1 MNFSATNRDVI
12 LICLVTSVFIFT
24 TLDGLTSFSRIKNLR
39 KTCDASITVKDLG
52 GISIH
57 VMAENWQLLK
67 DTLAFSPFLVC

>member
-12 LICLVTSVFIFT
+12 LICLVTSVFIST

-57 VMAENWQLLK
+57 VMAENW
-67 DTLAFSPFLVC
+67 